1 MHKNPIGRLGE
12 EIALKYLKNKG
23 YQILDRNYEYRIPG
37 SPLKGE
43 IDLIAKKSDTIS
55 FIEIKTLQQ
64 FPGGSFLPEEKVD
77 YKKQKKIM
85 KTAINWLMKNR
96 IALDK
101 KWQIDIIGIRLLP
114 QAKKA
119 KISHLKNVFCQ
130 S

>member
-1 MHKNPIGRLGE
+1 MHKNPIGYLGE

-64 FPGGSFLPEEKVD
+64 LSGESFLPEEKVD
-77 YKKQKKIM
+77 YKKQKKIV
-85 KTAINWLMKNR
+85 KTAISWLMKNR

-114 QAKKA
+114 QTKKA
-119 KISHLKNVFCQ
+119 KISHLKNVFFQ